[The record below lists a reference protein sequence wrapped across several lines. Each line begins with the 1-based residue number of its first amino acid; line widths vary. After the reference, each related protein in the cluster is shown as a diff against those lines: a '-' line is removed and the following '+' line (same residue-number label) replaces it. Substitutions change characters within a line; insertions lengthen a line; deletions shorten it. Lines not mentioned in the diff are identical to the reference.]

1 MSCVKPA
8 SISSAARQWHSSA
21 VKRTLGAGLGLGA
34 VNALLALLAVHLFR
48 ASELGGLGW
57 FGGSSGMP
65 RRYADYLPGPS
76 HHTSA
81 LLVLVVVIAF
91 LAANIVMLDVGYR
104 LGRRAHD

>member
-1 MSCVKPA
+1 
-8 SISSAARQWHSSA
+8 

-48 ASELGGLGW
+48 TSEQGGLGW
-57 FGGSSGMP
+57 FGSSADMP
-65 RRYADYLPGPS
+65 RRYADYLPGTS

-81 LLVLVVVIAF
+81 LLVLAVVITF
-91 LAANIVMLDVGYR
+91 LVVNSAMLGFGFR